1 MRQLI
6 AKKRDGKALDDS
18 QIRQII
24 ERFVDGR
31 VPDYQMSALAM
42 AICLRG
48 MSFDET
54 VALTLAMRDSGEVM
68 RFDEIDGVKVGKHS
82 TGGVG
87 DKVSLGLI
95 PLVASCGIVVPK
107 MSGRGLGH
115 TGGTLDKLESIP
127 GFRVD
132 LSPAQFRRQLKTL
145 GCAIIGQ
152 TKQLAPA
159 DRKLYAL
166 RDVTGTVESIPLIT
180 SSILSKKLAEG
191 TDALVLDV
199 KCGRGAFMKTEKS
212 AKELARNLVRVGR
225 LAGKRVSAVLTDM
238 NTPLGHNVGNAIEVI
253 EVLRFLHGEGPD
265 DLGAVT
271 FELGAEM
278 LVLGGV
284 AKNRAQAIRKL
295 RDALH
300 SHAALATMR
309 ELVRAQGGDP
319 RVVDEPDRLA
329 LSTARGTVRAEGDGY
344 VGEVDPLGIGYA
356 SMALGAGREQADQT
370 VDPGAGIQMHVTR
383 GDAVRKGQPL
393 ATLYAS
399 RRSLVDRA
407 RDRVRQAFSFRA
419 TKPPARSRIIG
430 TVRR

>member
-1 MRQLI
+1 MPELI
-6 AKKRDGKALDDS
+6 ANKRDGKVVNEA
-18 QIRQII
+18 QIKQII
-24 ERFVDGR
+24 ERFADGR
-31 VPDYQMSALAM
+31 IPDYQMSALAM

-68 RFDEIDGVKVGKHS
+68 RFDDIDGTKVGKHS

-87 DKVSLGLI
+87 DKVSLALI
-95 PLVASCGIVVPK
+95 PLVASCGVIVPK

-127 GFRVD
+127 GFRID
-132 LSPAQFRRQLKTL
+132 LSPAEFRRQLRTL

-159 DRKLYAL
+159 DKKLYAL

-225 LAGKRVSAVLTDM
+225 LAGKQVSAVLTDM
-238 NTPLGHNVGNAIEVI
+238 NTPLGYAVGNAIEVI
-253 EVLRFLHGEGPD
+253 EALRFLHGQGPN
-265 DLGAVT
+265 DLEAVT
-271 FELGAEM
+271 FALGAEM
-278 LVLGGV
+278 LILGGV
-284 AKNRAQAIRKL
+284 AKNRTQAL
-295 RDALH
+295 RQLQDALR
-300 SHAALATMR
+300 SRAALATMR
-309 ELVRAQGGDP
+309 KLVRAQGGDP
-319 RVVDEPDRLA
+319 TVVDEPDRLA
-329 LSTARGTVRAEGDGY
+329 LSKARGSVDAEKDGY
-344 VGEVDPLGIGYA
+344 VGEIDPLGIGYA
-356 SMALGAGREQADQT
+356 SMALGAGRQRADDA
-370 VDPGAGIQMHVTR
+370 VDPGAGIQLRVTR

-393 ATLYAS
+393 ATLYAA

-407 RDRVRQAFSFRA
+407 RERVSEAFSLRA
-419 TKPPARSRIIG
+419 TKPPPRSRIIG